1 MQKFTRYAA
10 VGALITGLAVS
21 TGAEA
26 KLKHITIGTNPS
38 GTVYFL
44 LGSGFAKT
52 FQEKLGIRSTAQPH
66 SGSTVY
72 VPLVNDGEITLGLN
86 NTMDSG
92 NSYRGVGD
100 YKKPLKNI
108 RALLMFWVIPY
119 ALMVRGDSGIT
130 SIEQLR
136 GKKVVTNIKPN
147 TSLTPLTLRLLATAG
162 LTANDITAMD
172 SGGLVKNIDLVVQ
185 GRAAAAAVA
194 YSMPAARKA
203 HATTPGGVRFLPLGK
218 YGTDAFL
225 DEAVPGVRTMIATP
239 GKRRPFFKKPTK
251 IAAFQSYLNAG
262 AAVSADDAY
271 LLVKTL
277 HENWKAMQ
285 KAYGPL
291 RGVQA
296 DQIAPPI
303 NPHPYHE
310 GAIRYFKEI
319 GIWTAANEKRQKEVL
334 AGK

>member
-1 MQKFTRYAA
+1 MKNIARFAA
-10 VGALITGLAVS
+10 LGALVAGIAAT
-21 TGAEA
+21 TPAEA
-26 KLKHITIGTNPS
+26 KLKRITIGTNPS

-72 VPLVNDGEITLGLN
+72 VPLVNNGEVTLGLN

-92 NSYRGVGD
+92 NAYRGVGD
-100 YKKPLKNI
+100 YKKPLKNL
-108 RALLMFWVIPY
+108 RALCMFWVIPY
-119 ALMVRGDSGIT
+119 GLMVRGDSGIT
-130 SIEQLR
+130 SIDHLR

-147 TSLTPLTLRLLATAG
+147 TSLTPLTLRILATAG
-162 LTANDITAMD
+162 LTTKDVVAMD

-194 YSMPAARKA
+194 YSMPATRKA
-203 HATTPGGVRFLPLGK
+203 HATTPGGIRILPLGK
-218 YGTDAFL
+218 LGTDEFMDAG
-225 DEAVPGVRTMIATP
+225 VPGVRTMVATP
-239 GKRRPFFKKPTK
+239 AKTRPFFKEPTK

-262 AAVSADDAY
+262 KAVSADDAY
-271 LLVKTL
+271 QLVKAL
-277 HENWKAMQ
+277 HQNWKAMQ

-291 RGVQA
+291 RGVAQ
-296 DQIAPPI
+296 DKIAPPI
-303 NPHPYHE
+303 NPIPYHP
-310 GAIRYFKEI
+310 GAVRYFKEI

-334 AGK
+334 SGK

>member
-10 VGALITGLAVS
+10 VGALVAGLAV
-21 TGAEA
+21 TTAAEA
-26 KLKHITIGTNPS
+26 KLKRITIGTNPS

-72 VPLVNDGEITLGLN
+72 VPLVNKGEVTLGLN

-108 RALLMFWVIPY
+108 RALVMFWIIPY
-119 ALMVRGDSGIT
+119 GLMVRGDSDIKT
-130 SIEQLR
+130 IEQLR
-136 GKKVVTNIKPN
+136 GRKVVTNIKPN
-147 TSLTPLTLRLLATAG
+147 TSLTPLTLRILETAG
-162 LTANDITAMD
+162 LKASDVIAMD

-185 GRAAAAAVA
+185 GRADAASVA
-194 YSMPAARKA
+194 YSMPATRKA

-218 YGTDAFL
+218 YGTDEFMDA
-225 DEAVPGVRTMIATP
+225 AVPGTATMIATP
-239 GKRRPFFKKPTK
+239 GKRRPFFKEPTK
-251 IAAFQSYLNAG
+251 IAAFQSFLNAG
-262 AAVSADDAY
+262 AAVNADDAY

-277 HENWKAMQ
+277 HQNWKAMQ

-296 DQIAPPI
+296 NQIAPST

-334 AGK
+334 SGK